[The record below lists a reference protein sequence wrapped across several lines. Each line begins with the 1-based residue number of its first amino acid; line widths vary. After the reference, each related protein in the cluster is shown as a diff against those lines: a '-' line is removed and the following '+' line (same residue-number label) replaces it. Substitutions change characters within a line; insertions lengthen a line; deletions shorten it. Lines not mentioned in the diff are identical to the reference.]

1 MSRKKVN
8 PKVEPKQSAVSKAPF
23 ELPQKYLPWIFIAI
37 IFALLS
43 VIYFPIAYKNM
54 EPKASDIT
62 QWQGAAKSIIDYNAS
77 HKDRALWTQNMFSGM
92 PSYMISFPNR
102 YPFIESITKI
112 TDKLMNWRIFLLF
125 LGGIGMF
132 LLIRQLGMD
141 DFMAFFAAIAF
152 IFSCHWVGLLE
163 IGHNTKFMAMMYVPW
178 VFWGLIYLR
187 QKPGMLSLGLFATFL
202 IAQLRQ
208 NHPQISYY
216 LYLFLGMYWIYELI
230 LSIKAKK
237 LKDFGIWTLLI
248 LLAFGLTALAVMNP
262 YMSTME
268 YSKHTMRGTE
278 GLDKAYAQ
286 GWSFHPK
293 EILGFI
299 VPEFWGG
306 INQNYWGY
314 MPFTQVYNYFGL
326 VVLLFAVLALFSS
339 DRKLSIFLWVSSAFF
354 TLISFGSATP
364 ALSDLFLNYL
374 PYFNK
379 FRVPSMSLVILQ
391 FNMVILAAL
400 GLKTVIENRGNE
412 VWKRRYKI
420 AFWSIGA
427 VYILW
432 LLFAKK
438 FFAGLPFTTAVEQA
452 RYQEANALSQ
462 LNHLRGVR
470 LDALYKSG
478 FLALMFAAVS
488 MGNAYLHTIEKLKSK
503 VFIILIA
510 LICFVDLWP
519 YTGQHLKT
527 LYPLSNRTEQHFSKT
542 NYDEFLLRDKD
553 NYRIYPFNMGQVRP
567 AGEWAYH
574 HQTVDGYSAA
584 KLKRYDD
591 ILGLINGNQDR
602 DGEYMRYLRGVLQ
615 EEPQELRTPILNM
628 LNAKYFLLPLGIPN
642 DEDLSMCDR
651 VYHDENMVIYENR
664 DVMPRAWFPA
674 EIRLAEESET
684 VLRMLAS
691 SDFDPA
697 HTAIVEEKLPIS
709 KQPVNAA
716 VRQTI
721 AEMHELEY
729 VYHSENDALL
739 VLSEVYYPA
748 GWKAIVGN
756 QELPIHPVNHVLRGV
771 VVPAGENTLRLV
783 FEPESYSKS
792 SKLSLIGILLTSLL
806 IVVGIVL
813 GIVRRF
819 SNKQNKLDTRTS

>member
-8 PKVEPKQSAVSKAPF
+8 PKVQVKQEAVKKLRF
-23 ELPQKYLPWIFIAI
+23 ELPQKYLPWIFIAV
-37 IFALLS
+37 IFILLS
-43 VIYFPIAYKNM
+43 TLYFPIAYKNM

-62 QWQGAAKSIIDYNAS
+62 QWQGAAKSIIDYNES
-77 HKDRALWTQNMFSGM
+77 HKERALWTQNMFSGM
-92 PSYMISFPNR
+92 PSYMISFPTR
-102 YPFIESITKI
+102 YPFVESITKL
-112 TDKLMNWRIFLLF
+112 TDKLINWRIFLLF
-125 LGGIGMF
+125 LGGIGMY

-141 DFMAFFAAIAF
+141 DFTAFFAAIAF

-187 QKPGMLSLGLFATFL
+187 QKPGMLSLGLFAAFL

-230 LSIKAKK
+230 LSIKGKR
-237 LKDFGIWTLLI
+237 LKDFGLWTLLI
-248 LLAFGLTALAVMNP
+248 VLAFGLTALAVMNP
-262 YMSTME
+262 YLSTME
-268 YSKHTMRGTE
+268 YSRHTMRGAE

-299 VPEFWGG
+299 IPDFWGG

-326 VVLLFAVLALFSS
+326 VVLLFAVLALFSYE
-339 DRKLSIFLWVSSAFF
+339 RKLAIFLWISSAFF

-364 ALSDLFLNYL
+364 ALSDIFLNYL
-374 PYFNK
+374 PFFNK

-400 GLKTVIENRGNE
+400 GLKTVIENKGNE
-412 VWKRRYKI
+412 VWKKRYKI
-420 AFWSIGA
+420 MFWSIGA

-438 FFAGLPFTTAVEQA
+438 LFAGLPFTTAIEQA

-462 LNHLRGVR
+462 LQHLRGVR
-470 LDALYKSG
+470 LEALYKSG
-478 FLALMFAAVS
+478 ALALMFAAVS
-488 MGNAYLHTIEKLKSK
+488 MGNVYLHTIEKLKSK
-503 VFIILIA
+503 AFIIFIT
-510 LICFVDLWP
+510 LICFLDLMP
-519 YTGQHLKT
+519 YTGQHLRT
-527 LYPLSNRTEQHFSKT
+527 LEPLTNRTEKHFSMK
-542 NYDEFLLRDKD
+542 NFDDFLLKDED
-553 NYRIYPFNMGQVRP
+553 NYRIYPFNMGQVRA

-591 ILGLINGNQDR
+591 ILTLLNGSQER
-602 DGEYMRYLRGVLQ
+602 DGEYLRYLRGVLQ
-615 EEPQELRTPILNM
+615 DEPQEVSTPVLNM
-628 LNAKYFLLPLGIPN
+628 LNAKYFLLPLGIPE
-642 DEDLSMCDR
+642 DEELTMCAR
-651 VYHDENMVIYENR
+651 VYHDENLVIYENKE
-664 DVMPRAWFPA
+664 VMPRAWFPS
-674 EIRLAEESET
+674 EMRLAEEPEIA
-684 VLRMLAS
+684 LRMLA
-691 SDFDPA
+691 DPGFDPA
-697 HTAIVEEKLPIS
+697 QTAILEEALPIA
-709 KQPVNAA
+709 KQPESAHVS
-716 VRQTI
+716 QTI

-729 VYHSENDALL
+729 DYKSDDEALL

-748 GWKAIVGN
+748 GWKAFVGEK
-756 QELPIHPVNHVLRGV
+756 ELPIHPVNHVLRGI
-771 VVPAGENTLRLV
+771 VVPAGAHTLRLV
-783 FEPESYSKS
+783 FQPESYKKS
-792 SKLSLIGILLTSLL
+792 TMLSLIGIIITGLL
-806 IVVGIVL
+806 IVAGIL
-813 GIVRRF
+813 WHFLRRE
-819 SNKQNKLDTRTS
+819 NQLDTKTS